1 MGGRICFAEMCE
13 YFPIP
18 QRRDMKTEYEKCMP
32 GERYDC
38 RDEVFVKMKGRE
50 RDLLAKYN
58 FPLYGDMRRGIKR

>member
-1 MGGRICFAEMCE
+1 
-13 YFPIP
+13 
-18 QRRDMKTEYEKCMP
+18 MKTEYEKCMP